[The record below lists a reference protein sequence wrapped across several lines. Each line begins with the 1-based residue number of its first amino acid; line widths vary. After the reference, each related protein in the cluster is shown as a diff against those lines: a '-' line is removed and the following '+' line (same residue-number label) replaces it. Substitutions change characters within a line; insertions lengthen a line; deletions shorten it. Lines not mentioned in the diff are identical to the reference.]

1 MRTLSLFIL
10 GIALLFVFG
19 GAEATDPTWVAEDIS
34 TNADDA
40 YSVFAADLDNDGDM
54 DIISASTFDDKIAW
68 YVNDGNENPSWTTS
82 IITIDADG
90 ARSVFAADMDGDGD
104 LDIVSASTW
113 DDTIAWYENSGGATP
128 TFTASNIATNA
139 DGAEHVFVADMDD
152 DGDMDILSA
161 EYGDDTIAWYENNGA
176 ANPSWS
182 ASNIATNADG
192 ANCVFAADMDND
204 GDLDI
209 ISASRN
215 DNTIAW
221 YENDGNANPSWSASD
236 IYTEAEGAES
246 VFAADMDNDGDMD
259 IVSVTYQGST
269 LAWYENDGAEDPSWT
284 VSTIA
289 GDVSYGK
296 GVFVE
301 DIDNDGD
308 MDIVTASL
316 VEDKIALYVNDG
328 ASDPTW
334 AGSTIA
340 TSADGAIDVF
350 VADMDND
357 GDMDV
362 LSASNEDDAIAWYE
376 NTADFTFEPWWT
388 ASDIATSVDGV
399 QSVFAADMDNDGD
412 MDILSASRHD
422 DTIAWYENNN
432 GDGSSWTAA
441 DIDTNADG
449 AYSVFAAD
457 MDGDGDLDII
467 SASENDDT
475 IAWYVNDGNENPSWT
490 TSIITIDADG
500 ARSVFAADMDGDGD
514 LDIVSASTWDD
525 TIAWYENSGGA
536 TPTFTASNIATNAD
550 GAEHVFVADMDDD
563 GDMDILS
570 AEYGDDTIAW
580 YENNGAANPS
590 WSASNIATNADGANC
605 VFAADMDN
613 DGDLDIISASRND
626 NTIAWYE
633 NDGNA
638 NPSWSASDIY
648 TEAEGAESVF
658 AADMDNDGDMDIVSV
673 TYQGST
679 LAWYENDGAEDPSW
693 TVSTIAG
700 DVSYGKGVFV
710 EDIDND
716 GDMDIISASV
726 SDDTIAWYEND
737 AGEKPPVLVD
747 YNVNPSPAL
756 YGEEVYFYSN
766 FSDADGYI
774 VQHNWE
780 SDIDGFLSNHG
791 NFSADDLSAG
801 LHNIKFR
808 AKDDDGVWSA
818 YETFIMNIDV
828 PFIVS
833 DWDTGAPD
841 RYSLTSNFMLYQ
853 NPSYVANGGCYEL
866 AKASLGEW
874 SLVNLADGWMMDG
887 YGYGNSVYNSSLD
900 VSGDTLYKSVLVEC
914 NTNSDNVWY
923 LPVVNSLT
931 ITPNPTHLGE
941 RVYFSANYS
950 DYDGDV
956 VEFEWS
962 SDIDGFL
969 SDTAEFS
976 TDTLSAGTHTIELRV
991 KDDDG
996 GWSDTAEE
1004 ILEIMEPP
1012 NEGPIINSILIDPN
1026 PADYIDMIHFSA
1038 DYSDSD
1044 GEVVDFEWSSDIDG
1058 IISLENSFTSD
1069 QLTSGTHIIS
1079 LKVWDNDGDWS
1090 SMNTTLFIQPF
1101 VPNEIIDFCL
1111 IDSNGAC
1118 LSTDNKDITFEAS
1131 KLQTVS
1137 VDFLVENKGN
1147 IDVEVAFA
1155 ITRPD
1160 GTTGTGTY
1168 TDKNQEEWRLSIAPS
1183 DTEIYLQKIA
1193 IGESL
1198 DWGGIGI
1205 IAMKVQP
1212 GTYLFTLD
1220 IMSAT
1225 EADDGSYA
1233 FETVG
1238 QLTITVVVEGE
1249 EPIDELPTENEKSTG
1264 ILPGFS
1270 MIAAIIAMAVIVL
1283 RKRD

>member
-1 MRTLSLFIL
+1 MRTFSIFIL

-40 YSVFAADLDNDGDM
+40 YSVFAADLDSDGDM

-68 YVNDGNENPSWTTS
+68 YVNDGSENPSWTTS

-161 EYGDDTIAWYENNGA
+161 SSEDDTIAWYENNGA

-182 ASNIATNADG
+182 SFNIATNADG

-269 LAWYENDGAEDPSWT
+269 LAWYENDGADDPSWT

-316 VEDKIALYVNDG
+316 VEDKIALYTNDG

-350 VADMDND
+350 VADMDGD
-357 GDMDV
+357 GDLDV

-376 NTADFTFEPWWT
+376 NTADFTFEPGWT
-388 ASDIATSVDGV
+388 ASDIA
-399 QSVFAADMDNDGD
+399 
-412 MDILSASRHD
+412 
-422 DTIAWYENNN
+422 
-432 GDGSSWTAA
+432 
-441 DIDTNADG
+441 TNADG

-457 MDGDGDLDII
+457 MDNDGDI
-467 SASENDDT
+467 
-475 IAWYVNDGNENPSWT
+475 
-490 TSIITIDADG
+490 
-500 ARSVFAADMDGDGD
+500 
-514 LDIVSASTWDD
+514 
-525 TIAWYENSGGA
+525 
-536 TPTFTASNIATNAD
+536 
-550 GAEHVFVADMDDD
+550 
-563 GDMDILS
+563 DILS
-570 AEYGDDTIAW
+570 ASI
-580 YENNGAANPS
+580 
-590 WSASNIATNADGANC
+590 
-605 VFAADMDN
+605 MDH
-613 DGDLDIISASRND
+613 
-626 NTIAWYE
+626 TIAWYE

-638 NPSWSASDIY
+638 DPSWIAADIATSADY
-648 TEAEGAESVF
+648 ARSVY
-658 AADMDNDGDMDIVSV
+658 AADMDNDGDMDV
-673 TYQGST
+673 
-679 LAWYENDGAEDPSW
+679 L
-693 TVSTIAG
+693 
-700 DVSYGKGVFV
+700 
-710 EDIDND
+710 
-716 GDMDIISASV
+716 SASGG
-726 SDDTIAWYEND
+726 DDTIAWYEND

-791 NFSADDLSAG
+791 NFSTDDLSAG

-833 DWDTGAPD
+833 DWDAGAPD

-853 NPSYVANGGCYEL
+853 DPSYVANGGCYDL

-914 NTNSDNVWY
+914 NTDPDNVWY

-962 SDIDGFL
+962 SDIDDFL

-996 GWSDTAEE
+996 GWSDSAEE

-1012 NEGPIINSILIDPN
+1012 NVAPLVNSILIDPN

-1111 IDSNGAC
+1111 IDSSGAC
-1118 LSTDNKDITFEAS
+1118 LGTDNKDITLEAS

-1160 GTTGTGTY
+1160 GTTGTGYY
-1168 TDKNQEEWRLSIAPS
+1168 TDKNQEEWQLAVSPS
-1183 DTEIYLQKIA
+1183 DTESYPQEIA

-1198 DWGGIGI
+1198 DWGGIAI

-1238 QLTITVVVEGE
+1238 QVTITVVVEGE
-1249 EPIDELPTENEKSTG
+1249 EPIDEPPTENEKDTG

-1270 MIAAIIAMAVIVL
+1270 MITAIIAMAVIVL

>member
-1 MRTLSLFIL
+1 MRTFSIFIL

-19 GAEATDPTWVAEDIS
+19 GAEATDPTWVAEDIT

-82 IITIDADG
+82 IITINADG

-161 EYGDDTIAWYENNGA
+161 SSEDDTIAWYENNGA

-182 ASNIATNADG
+182 SSNIATNADG

-350 VADMDND
+350 VADMDGD
-357 GDMDV
+357 GDLDV

-388 ASDIATSVDGV
+388 ASDIATSADGA

-412 MDILSASRHD
+412 MDILSASYND
-422 DTIAWYENNN
+422 DTIAWYEN
-432 GDGSSWTAA
+432 DGVADPSWTAA
-441 DIDTNADG
+441 DIDTNAD
-449 AYSVFAAD
+449 
-457 MDGDGDLDII
+457 
-467 SASENDDT
+467 N
-475 IAWYVNDGNENPSWT
+475 
-490 TSIITIDADG
+490 

-514 LDIVSASTWDD
+514 MDILSASHSDD
-525 TIAWYENSGGA
+525 TIAWYENDGA
-536 TPTFTASNIATNAD
+536 ADPSWAAADIDTNAD
-550 GAEHVFVADMDDD
+550 GA
-563 GDMDILS
+563 S
-570 AEYGDDTIAW
+570 
-580 YENNGAANPS
+580 
-590 WSASNIATNADGANC
+590 
-605 VFAADMDN
+605 
-613 DGDLDIISASRND
+613 
-626 NTIAWYE
+626 
-633 NDGNA
+633 
-638 NPSWSASDIY
+638 
-648 TEAEGAESVF
+648 SVF
-658 AADMDNDGDMDIVSV
+658 AADMDNDGDMDI
-673 TYQGST
+673 
-679 LAWYENDGAEDPSW
+679 
-693 TVSTIAG
+693 
-700 DVSYGKGVFV
+700 
-710 EDIDND
+710 
-716 GDMDIISASV
+716 ISASL

-791 NFSADDLSAG
+791 NFSTDDLSAG

-833 DWDTGAPD
+833 DWDAGAPD

-853 NPSYVANGGCYEL
+853 DPSYVANGGCYDL

-996 GWSDTAEE
+996 GWSDSAEE

-1012 NEGPIINSILIDPN
+1012 NEGPIVNSILIDPN

-1155 ITRPD
+1155 VTRPD

-1183 DTEIYLQKIA
+1183 DTEIYPQEIA

-1220 IMSAT
+1220 IMSVT

-1238 QLTITVVVEGE
+1238 QVTITVVVEGE
-1249 EPIDELPTENEKSTG
+1249 EPIDEPPTENEKDTG

-1270 MIAAIIAMAVIVL
+1270 MITAIIAMAVITL

>member
-1 MRTLSLFIL
+1 MD
-10 GIALLFVFG
+10 G
-19 GAEATDPTWVAEDIS
+19 
-34 TNADDA
+34 
-40 YSVFAADLDNDGDM
+40 DGDM
-54 DIISASTFDDKIAW
+54 DIVSASQGDSTIAW
-68 YVNDGNENPSWTTS
+68 YENDGAADPSWTAAD
-82 IITIDADG
+82 IDTNADN

-104 LDIVSASTW
+104 MDIVSASYN
-113 DDTIAWYENSGGATP
+113 DDTIAWYENDGAADP
-128 TFTASNIATNA
+128 SWTAADIATSAN
-139 DGAEHVFVADMDD
+139 GGHSVFVADMDG

-161 EYGDDTIAWYENNGA
+161 SQSDDTIAWYENDGVA
-176 ANPSWS
+176 DPSWT
-182 ASNIATNADG
+182 AADIDTNADN
-192 ANCVFAADMDND
+192 ARSVFAADMDGD
-204 GDLDI
+204 GDMDI
-209 ISASRN
+209 LSASHS
-215 DNTIAW
+215 DDTIAW
-221 YENDGNANPSWSASD
+221 YENDGAADPSWAAADIDTNADGAS
-236 IYTEAEGAES
+236 S

-259 IVSVTYQGST
+259 I
-269 LAWYENDGAEDPSWT
+269 
-284 VSTIA
+284 
-289 GDVSYGK
+289 
-296 GVFVE
+296 
-301 DIDNDGD
+301 
-308 MDIVTASL
+308 
-316 VEDKIALYVNDG
+316 
-328 ASDPTW
+328 
-334 AGSTIA
+334 
-340 TSADGAIDVF
+340 
-350 VADMDND
+350 
-357 GDMDV
+357 
-362 LSASNEDDAIAWYE
+362 
-376 NTADFTFEPWWT
+376 
-388 ASDIATSVDGV
+388 
-399 QSVFAADMDNDGD
+399 
-412 MDILSASRHD
+412 
-422 DTIAWYENNN
+422 
-432 GDGSSWTAA
+432 
-441 DIDTNADG
+441 
-449 AYSVFAAD
+449 
-457 MDGDGDLDII
+457 I
-467 SASENDDT
+467 SAS
-475 IAWYVNDGNENPSWT
+475 
-490 TSIITIDADG
+490 
-500 ARSVFAADMDGDGD
+500 
-514 LDIVSASTWDD
+514 L
-525 TIAWYENSGGA
+525 
-536 TPTFTASNIATNAD
+536 
-550 GAEHVFVADMDDD
+550 
-563 GDMDILS
+563 
-570 AEYGDDTIAW
+570 
-580 YENNGAANPS
+580 
-590 WSASNIATNADGANC
+590 
-605 VFAADMDN
+605 
-613 DGDLDIISASRND
+613 
-626 NTIAWYE
+626 
-633 NDGNA
+633 
-638 NPSWSASDIY
+638 
-648 TEAEGAESVF
+648 
-658 AADMDNDGDMDIVSV
+658 
-673 TYQGST
+673 
-679 LAWYENDGAEDPSW
+679 
-693 TVSTIAG
+693 
-700 DVSYGKGVFV
+700 
-710 EDIDND
+710 
-716 GDMDIISASV
+716 

-747 YNVNPSPAL
+747 YNVNPNPAL

-791 NFSADDLSAG
+791 NFSVDDLSAG

-833 DWDTGAPD
+833 DWDAGAPD

-853 NPSYVANGGCYEL
+853 NLSYVANGGCYEL

-874 SLVNLADGWMMDG
+874 SLVNLADGWVMDG

-914 NTNSDNVWY
+914 NMDPDNVWY

-931 ITPNPTHLGE
+931 ITPNLTYLGE
-941 RVYFSANYS
+941 RVYFSA
-950 DYDGDV
+950 DYNDPDGDV

-996 GWSDTAEE
+996 GWSDSAEE

-1012 NEGPIINSILIDPN
+1012 NDAPIVNSILIDPN
-1026 PADYIDMIHFSA
+1026 PAEYIDMIHFSA

-1058 IISLENSFTSD
+1058 IISLESSFTSD

-1183 DTEIYLQKIA
+1183 DTEIYPQEIA

-1220 IMSAT
+1220 IMSVT

-1238 QLTITVVVEGE
+1238 QVTITVVVEGE
-1249 EPIDELPTENEKSTG
+1249 EPIDELPTENEKDTG

-1270 MIAAIIAMAVIVL
+1270 MITAIIAMAVITL